1 MIIKQ
6 NIISSLAFAKEKNN
20 ILQEKIISMKE
31 ASEVSVN
38 EIRVMHMRLENNKKA
53 LKAIQ
58 KSVNF
63 IILYIIYIFL
73 YNLM

>member
-1 MIIKQ
+1 
-6 NIISSLAFAKEKNN
+6 
-20 ILQEKIISMKE
+20 MKE

>member
-1 MIIKQ
+1 
-6 NIISSLAFAKEKNN
+6 LAFAKEKNN